1 MRLLAVAGPY
11 GDDEEG
17 GLGHGDGLARYCS
30 HTSGRP
36 WFLLSV
42 LNADFVKGT
51 AMISYSLGACSA
63 IQSATTAI
71 TGNLVPARANNQSG
85 SSEEGRDAT

>member
-1 MRLLAVAGPY
+1 MAMTRR
-11 GDDEEG
+11 G

-71 TGNLVPARANNQSG
+71 TGNLVAARANNQSG

>member
-63 IQSATTAI
+63 MQSATAAI
-71 TGNLVPARANNQSG
+71 TGNLVAASNQSG